1 MGIVRT
7 DGLVENGEKG
17 VVGFRVDGDRHLED
31 RGIQNAVDETVFVVL
46 VDEMFGD
53 VGVDIGGVG
62 LAVAHGFKG
71 RQAVGNGDDL
81 RFFEFRVFN
90 AVESLGVNYG
100 HASDSPFEIPAGD
113 AGDGEP
119 HVGIGEETC
128 VRRQTAG
135 DSVWGIHHDV
145 DDVRLHPEVFLL
157 IVFGNEKGVGQIKRP
172 HEVLEIVGHDA
183 GKSAVFQNDERI
195 GKGFGRHADF
205 RSTVFYV
212 ADKGFFP
219 FGKADGLVL
228 GTQEIGVV
236 ELSAPIAFVDV
247 HLGDGVVNFVQKRL
261 IVFSHHDGH
270 VKRGKRG
277 EDLFVVKSAKGI
289 SGDGV
294 NVPAG
299 ECFEHLGFGAEGF
312 RGVGEVFASGKFRE
326 ALDAAA
332 AADHADSDAV

>member
-46 VDEMFGD
+46 VDEMFGN
-53 VGVDIGGVG
+53 VGVDVGGVS
-62 LAVAHGFKG
+62 LAVAHGLQR
-71 RQAVGNGDDL
+71 RQAVGYGEKL
-81 RFFEFRVFN
+81 RIFEFRVFN
-90 AVESLGVNYG
+90 AVESLGVHYG
-100 HASDSPFEIPAGD
+100 HASDSPFEIPAGY
-113 AGDGEP
+113 AGDRQA
-119 HVGIGEETC
+119 HVGIGEEAC

-135 DSVWGIHHDV
+135 DSVWGTHHDV
-145 DDVRLHPEVFLL
+145 DDVGLHPEVFLL
-157 IVFGNEKGVGQIKRP
+157 EIFGDEERVGQAERP
-172 HEVLEIVGHDA
+172 HEVLEVVGNDA
-183 GKSAVFQNDERI
+183 GKAAVFENDEGG
-195 GKGFGRHADF
+195 GKGFGRDADF
-205 RSTVFYV
+205 RSTVFHV

-270 VKRGKRG
+270 VKGGKRG
-277 EDLFVVKSAKGI
+277 EDLFVVKSAKGT

-299 ECFEHLGFGAEGF
+299 KRFEHLGFCAEGF

-326 ALDAAA
+326 TLDAAA
-332 AADHADSDAV
+332 AADHTDPNAV

>member
-53 VGVDIGGVG
+53 VGVDVGGVS

-119 HVGIGEETC
+119 HVGIGKKPC
-128 VRRQTAG
+128 VVIELPRH
-135 DSVWGIHHDV
+135 GIRSAHHDV

-183 GKSAVFQNDERI
+183 GKPAVFQNDERI

-205 RSTVFYV
+205 GTACAHVT
-212 ADKGFFP
+212 DKGQFTV
-219 FGKADGLVL
+219 GKGEGLGLCAQKV
-228 GTQEIGVV
+228 GVIK
-236 ELSAPIAFVDV
+236 LPAPVAFVDI
-247 HLGDGVVNFVQKRL
+247 HLCDGVIDF
-261 IVFSHHDGH
+261 F
-270 VKRGKRG
+270 
-277 EDLFVVKSAKGI
+277 
-289 SGDGV
+289 
-294 NVPAG
+294 
-299 ECFEHLGFGAEGF
+299 
-312 RGVGEVFASGKFRE
+312 
-326 ALDAAA
+326 
-332 AADHADSDAV
+332 